1 MLATQAVAPKRIN
14 WGDGLSDSKD
24 NVRQIHQDKE
34 PVENPTDI
42 KEQDLP
48 KNVFPYS
55 HFRLRQFSEE
65 VKRQLPKELW
75 DNPPDA
81 DKNEKIRKALNKQRP
96 ITEMIKWNKAT
107 DKQKTKGKIK
117 PAKDDEDA

>member
-1 MLATQAVAPKRIN
+1 
-14 WGDGLSDSKD
+14 LSDNQD
-24 NVRQIHQDKE
+24 NVRHIHQDKE

-55 HFRLRQFSEE
+55 HFRLKQFSEE

-75 DNPPDA
+75 DNPQTP
-81 DKNEKIRKALNKQRP
+81 
-96 ITEMIKWNKAT
+96 TAT
-107 DKQKTKGKIK
+107 KK
-117 PAKDDEDA
+117 

>member
-1 MLATQAVAPKRIN
+1 M
-14 WGDGLSDSKD
+14 SDYKD
-24 NVRQIHQDKE
+24 NVRHIHKDKE

-55 HFRLRQFSEE
+55 HFRLKQFSEE
-65 VKRQLPKELW
+65 VKRQLPRELW

-81 DKNEKIRKALNKQRP
+81 DRNEKIQKALNKQRP
-96 ITEMIKWNKAT
+96 ITDSIKWRKAA
-107 DKQKTKGKIK
+107 DKQKTKEKLK
-117 PAKDDEDA
+117 SVKDNEDA